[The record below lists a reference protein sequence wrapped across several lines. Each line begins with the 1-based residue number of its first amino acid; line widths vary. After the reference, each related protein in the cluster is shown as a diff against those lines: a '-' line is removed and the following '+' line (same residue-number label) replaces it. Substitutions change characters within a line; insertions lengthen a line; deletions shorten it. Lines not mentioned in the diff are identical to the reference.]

1 MANGL
6 TKIAE
11 VRRVVGGLRLSVEK
25 AKNSAE
31 SGHRSGLST
40 HPSLKVVGRG
50 ITRTSRAGV

>member
-6 TKIAE
+6 TKTAE

-40 HPSLKVVGRG
+40 QDSA
-50 ITRTSRAGV
+50 RTPLSRL